1 MGRAIGRARRRNWR
15 VALSAGTAGLAV
27 AGLADWVFPPD
38 LSRAMDVTRTVE
50 ARDGTVLRAFLS
62 GDDKWRFSVGPDG
75 VDPLYLRML
84 IAWEDKRFPHHPGV
98 DPLAVLRA
106 MGQAVAAGRVVSG
119 ASTLSMQA
127 ARLLEPRPR
136 TLAAKLI
143 EMGRALQLEHELGK
157 EGVLSLYLTLASFGG
172 NLEGARAASL
182 AWFGKEPAR
191 LTPAE
196 AALLV
201 ALPQSPERLRP
212 DRHPGAARAA
222 RNRVLARAAE
232 RGVLDPAEAERAMA
246 AEVPAGRRGLPFLAP
261 HLTERLAA
269 RGSGTAVV
277 RTTIDAGLQ
286 AALERQ
292 LALHPPAADPRAS
305 VAVVVV
311 ENATLE
317 VVAHVGALDYF
328 DEARDGMVDM
338 TTAARSPGS
347 TLKPLIYGLAFDRRL
362 LHPDTWI
369 EDRPRNFGGYRPV
382 NFDGGF
388 RGPVRARDALAW
400 SLNVPAVTV
409 LARLGPVQFD
419 TALREAGIPLV
430 HPTDLDRPSLPLAL
444 GGTGITLEHLVAA
457 YAGIARG
464 GRTAPLVARLGT
476 GADSVSVSGPAQ
488 VLIKHP
494 GEGSGVSSHSH
505 TARDSNINAGSSSA
519 SDPDTDPDTGLGAGP
534 AQPLMAPFAAWYVAD
549 ILRGAPRARGF
560 LQHRAVPPVAFKT
573 GTSYGYRD
581 AWAIGFTAEHTA
593 GVWVGRPDGGPCT
606 GCVGIETAAPILLSL
621 FDLFP
626 GDTSA
631 AARRPEAVRAMGDLP
646 PPAYLARLDRRPNA
660 RGPELAFPVDGT
672 RLRLAWDGGA
682 PEPVP
687 LRVDGGRVP
696 FLWFVNG
703 APVSSDRRGNA
714 SWTPAGGGFAAVTVT
729 DATGRSDAAEV
740 FVEVV
745 GRP

>member
-1 MGRAIGRARRRNWR
+1 MRRAAKRAVGRALGQARRRKWR
-15 VALSAGTAGLAV
+15 LALSAGAVGLAMAGLAHW
-27 AGLADWVFPPD
+27 AFPPD
-38 LSRAMDVTRTVE
+38 LSRATDLTRTVE

-62 GDDKWRFSVGPDG
+62 GDGKWRFPVGPDE

-84 IAWEDKRFPHHPGV
+84 FAWEDKRFPHHPGV

-106 MGQAVAAGRVVSG
+106 VGQAVTAGRVVSG
-119 ASTLSMQA
+119 ASTLTMQA

-143 EMGRALQLEHELGK
+143 EVGRALQLEHQLGK
-157 EGVLSLYLTLASFGG
+157 EGVLGLYLTLAPFGG

-191 LTPAE
+191 LTPSE

-201 ALPQSPERLRP
+201 AVPQSPERLRP
-212 DRHPGAARAA
+212 DRHPRAARAA

-232 RGVLDPAEAERAMA
+232 RGVLEPAEAERAMA
-246 AEVPAGRRGLPFLAP
+246 AEVPARRRDLPFLAP
-261 HLTERLAA
+261 HLAERLAA
-269 RGSGTAVV
+269 RQSGAAVV

-292 LALHPPAADPRAS
+292 LALHPPAVDPRAS
-305 VAVVVV
+305 VAAVVV

-338 TTAARSPGS
+338 TTAPRSPGS

-369 EDRPRNFGGYRPV
+369 EDRPRSFAGYRPA
-382 NFDGGF
+382 NFDGDF
-388 RGPVRARDALAW
+388 RGPVRARDALAM
-400 SLNVPAVTV
+400 SLNVPAVAV

-430 HPTDLDRPSLPLAL
+430 HPADLDRPSLPLAL

-464 GRTAPLVARLGT
+464 GRVAAPAVRLG
-476 GADSVSVSGPAQ
+476 SGPDA
-488 VLIKHP
+488 V
-494 GEGSGVSSHSH
+494 
-505 TARDSNINAGSSSA
+505 
-519 SDPDTDPDTGLGAGP
+519 P
-534 AQPLMAPFAAWYVAD
+534 AEPLMAPFAAWHVAD
-549 ILRGAPRARGF
+549 ILRDAPRARGF
-560 LQHRAVPPVAFKT
+560 LQHRAASPVAFKT

-606 GCVGIETAAPILLSL
+606 GCVGIEAAAPILLSL

-626 GDTSA
+626 GDTGA
-631 AARRPEAVRAMGDLP
+631 EARRPEAVRTMVDLSA
-646 PPAYLARLDRRPNA
+646 PAWLARLDHRPRA
-660 RGPELAFPVDGT
+660 RGPELAFPVDGA
-672 RLRLAWDGGA
+672 RLRLAWDDDA

-687 LRVDGGRVP
+687 LRVDGGRAP
-696 FLWFVNG
+696 FVWFVNG
-703 APVSSDRRGNA
+703 APVTADRRGNA

-729 DATGRSDAAEV
+729 DVTGRSDVAEV

-745 GRP
+745 GRPGRSVDQAPRRGSGTVRNARGKRS

>member
-15 VALSAGTAGLAV
+15 IALSAGTAGLAV

-157 EGVLSLYLTLASFGG
+157 EGVLSLYLTLAPFGG

-212 DRHPGAARAA
+212 DRHPGAAQAA

-232 RGVLDPAEAERAMA
+232 RGVLDPAEVERAMA

-286 AALERQ
+286 TALERQ
-292 LALHPPAADPRAS
+292 LALHPPAVDPRAS

-338 TTAARSPGS
+338 TTAPRSPGS

-362 LHPDTWI
+362 LHPETWI
-369 EDRPRNFGGYRPV
+369 EDRPRNFAGYRPV

-388 RGPVRARDALAW
+388 RGPVRAGDALAW

-464 GRTAPLVARLGT
+464 GRTAPLVMRLGT
-476 GADSVSVSGPAQ
+476 DADSVS
-488 VLIKHP
+488 
-494 GEGSGVSSHSH
+494 
-505 TARDSNINAGSSSA
+505 
-519 SDPDTDPDTGLGAGP
+519 GP

-560 LQHRAVPPVAFKT
+560 LQHRAVPRVAFKT

-631 AARRPEAVRAMGDLP
+631 AARRPETVRAMVDLP